1 MPTAT
6 ERSAQEVLGGGFGP
20 RPSLFTPVAFGDAM
34 TIQDRYRATTNL
46 LREEQA
52 AQQAITSL
60 AQDRNTYLRAER
72 DTAALQ
78 AETSVLDE
86 LDKLDPL
93 SSNFERDL
101 SQFQQMASVSP
112 AVGKA
117 MEIKLNQRSAYNTLL
132 SELSELGSVTDL
144 SDEELSST
152 ESTARDLL
160 RRGDLSG
167 VQRLMSTQRRMART
181 AEEDRA
187 LRNRKRELRQTE
199 KFNIGAEKRAE
210 DRLMEREER
219 AEARSIAAEE
229 RAEDRFIGREERAF
243 ERSLLQ
249 DTLRLQNE
257 QKVKRG
263 DALRNAV
270 EANQKEQAILL
281 NDVPLSIQ
289 ENPEFKNFFDSPMIS
304 DGPLYSMEPVIIQA
318 EAFDGLTDEQ
328 TEIKAKELGVDFEQA
343 KLLRNGD
350 IAYLELDQFISPEE
364 AMVRS
369 LVQKRLTEYI
379 VGDGKSKIPGFS
391 ENVIQALQSDPDTGD
406 ELASQ
411 LAAAALNSELD
422 TFLSIFLADEMPQVD
437 SEDDLGPTTLL
448 EIMGFNS
455 KSSRARNFLEGLHKE
470 AQNIQKIA
478 NLKREIPST
487 YPEYREALEEAQ
499 EPSEEDREAA
509 KEAREEYE
517 ARQKQL
523 IDGILNGF

>member
-117 MEIKLNQRSAYNTLL
+117 MEIKLNQRSTYNTIL

-144 SDEELSST
+144 SDEELSYT

-160 RRGDLSG
+160 IRGDLSG

-187 LRNRKRELRQTE
+187 LRNRKKELRQTE
-199 KFNIGAEKRAE
+199 KFNIEAEKRAEARGIGAEKRAE
-210 DRLMEREER
+210 
-219 AEARSIAAEE
+219 ARGIGAEE
-229 RAEDRFIGREERAF
+229 RAEDRLIEREGRAF

-249 DTLRLQNE
+249 DTLRLQNA
-257 QKVKRG
+257 QKQERG
-263 DALRNAV
+263 EDLRKAF
-270 EANQKEQAILL
+270 ETNQKEQAKLL

-289 ENPEFKNFFDSPMIS
+289 ENSEFKDFFGSPMIGG
-304 DGPLYSMEPVIIQA
+304 GPLYRMEPVIIQA

-328 TEIKAKELGVDFEQA
+328 TEIKAKELGIDFEQA
-343 KLLRNGD
+343 KLLQNVD
-350 IAYLELDQFISPEE
+350 VPQLEVDQFISPEE

-369 LVQKRLTEYI
+369 LVQKRLSEYI
-379 VGDGKSKIPGFS
+379 VGDGKSKISGFS
-391 ENVIQALQSDPDTGD
+391 ENVIQALQRDPNTGD

-437 SEDDLGPTTLL
+437 SEDDLNPATLL
-448 EIMGFNS
+448 EMMGFNP
-455 KSSRARNFLEGLHKE
+455 KSSRARNFLEGLYEE
-470 AQNIQKIA
+470 AQNIQKLA
-478 NLKREIPST
+478 NLKREIPLT

-499 EPSEEDREAA
+499 EPSGEDREAA
-509 KEAREEYE
+509 KEAQEEYK

-523 IDGILNGF
+523 VDGILNGF